1 MKNKLHFIRNW
12 KSIHSGYFG
21 IIICY
26 CPIWHAPWSF
36 STLTIAGCCCCRHR
50 HRCRRCCWSF
60 CVFLR
65 LSIHKYMCVCVVVSF
80 VCDGCVAC
88 DFFFHF
94 SFFFNW
100 IDLGAFYIDPNES
113 GSNGVW
119 HVTIL
124 AKMYDGEPHLVVGYG
139 CAAARKLWMPKG
151 GFGSMQQLS
160 ISICQAVPGRISI
173 STRPKTPTIGSVETD
188 QLEISRSD
196 WIIDSADESYL
207 ASVVLS
213 WFLIL
218 INTHTPQCC
227 IKLERLHCICLRG
240 SNWAV
245 LIRVYCETK
254 LEKKIFNN
262 KQNNIGWYIVICPF
276 SHNIWKEC
284 RKQSPSA
291 HAVIHFW

>member
-1 MKNKLHFIRNW
+1 MEEYSQWLFWYYHLLLSNLTC
-12 KSIHSGYFG
+12 SM
-21 IIICY
+21 IIFYVDDCWLLLLPSPPSLPSLLLIILC
-26 CPIWHAPWSF
+26 F
-36 STLTIAGCCCCRHR
+36 SALVDTQIYVCV
-50 HRCRRCCWSF
+50 CRRFVRMWW
-60 CVFLR
+60 
-65 LSIHKYMCVCVVVSF
+65 VCGVW
-80 VCDGCVAC
+80 
-88 DFFFHF
+88 FFFHF

-139 CAAARKLWMPKG
+139 CAAARQLWMPKG